1 MAHVQKYPKSAIG
14 HMCNHYGRSEDMEKA
29 SYIIR
34 GNENIDAS
42 KTHLNYN
49 LAEKEQSLSQID
61 FIHKRL
67 SEVKVQ
73 NRKDVN
79 VLCDWVITAPK
90 DLPQEEHRKF
100 FEESYKFLNS
110 RYGKEN
116 VVSAYVHMD
125 ETTPHM
131 HYAFIPVKHG
141 FKENK
146 KNPDI
151 STEYYKVSAKEVLTR
166 YELKKFHPDL
176 QRHLEMALGHEV
188 RILNDAT
195 KEGNR
200 SIQELKRQSATE
212 RLQEVTKEASE
223 IVSKAQMKAFDINN
237 SLNGIK
243 AEYEA
248 KKAYVDEVD
257 KASKVSMMYPEDAKV
272 TEKGIIHKQK
282 YVTVPAEIWEAKHV
296 SANEKNYLKSA
307 TESFEKQV
315 DEYKKTLAAQ
325 SISSMNERIT
335 ALEKQNHSLKKECQE
350 YHAFKDKINRVLH
363 KLPENVT
370 NAFLKEYRR
379 GEQHR
384 NVHDR
389 ER

>member
-1 MAHVQKYPKSAIG
+1 M
-14 HMCNHYGRSEDMEKA
+14 
-29 SYIIR
+29 
-34 GNENIDAS
+34 
-42 KTHLNYN
+42 
-49 LAEKEQSLSQID
+49 
-61 FIHKRL
+61 
-67 SEVKVQ
+67 
-73 NRKDVN
+73 
-79 VLCDWVITAPK
+79 LCDWVITAPK

-296 SANEKNYLKSA
+296 SANEKNS
-307 TESFEKQV
+307 
-315 DEYKKTLAAQ
+315 
-325 SISSMNERIT
+325 SI
-335 ALEKQNHSLKKECQE
+335 
-350 YHAFKDKINRVLH
+350 
-363 KLPENVT
+363 
-370 NAFLKEYRR
+370 
-379 GEQHR
+379 
-384 NVHDR
+384 
-389 ER
+389 